1 MTTMDTT
8 PDPVLVAMGERIRM
22 LREFH
27 DLTQEDLA
35 RIVDL
40 KRASIANVEAGRQ
53 NIPAATLIRL
63 AAALSTPVGALLGE
77 VPLPTLPRITV
88 TTVYVLDCTRCELRE
103 EYAHPRLADEQRRRH
118 ILEHRAD
125 AILTEAQR
133 ADAVRDHDA

>member
-27 DLTQEDLA
+27 DLTQADLA

-103 EYAHPRLADEQRRRH
+103 EYTHPRLADEQRRQH

-125 AILTEAQR
+125 AILTETNR
-133 ADAVRDHDA
+133 TDAVRDHGA